1 MIKRILTFSPC
12 CPGLYSAY
20 CHPCAIHDMAEEYEP
35 GSGMI
40 NLVSTLLLLS
50 CCFFFSHHR
59 PCHCND
65 NETNGAPMQWIIII
79 IIIKMPSPPS
89 VSNSLSSSAVSR
101 TSFIQN
107 HAFSPPKIHTAIVIA
122 IVIIIVPQLL
132 GLIIPI
138 FPLVKLRGEAR
149 EKSQIQVDHVT
160 QIIFTASVLLYQIT
174 LNIIEQPAA
183 DPSSKN
189 MIFLE

>member
-1 MIKRILTFSPC
+1 MDHNHHHYQNAISAISIKQPL
-12 CPGLYSAY
+12 
-20 CHPCAIHDMAEEYEP
+20 
-35 GSGMI
+35 
-40 NLVSTLLLLS
+40 
-50 CCFFFSHHR
+50 
-59 PCHCND
+59 
-65 NETNGAPMQWIIII
+65 II
-79 IIIKMPSPPS
+79 
-89 VSNSLSSSAVSR
+89 SR

-107 HAFSPPKIHTAIVIA
+107 HAFSPPKIHTAIVIV
-122 IVIIIVPQLL
+122 IVITIIIVPQLL

-189 MIFLE
+189 KIFLEYTY